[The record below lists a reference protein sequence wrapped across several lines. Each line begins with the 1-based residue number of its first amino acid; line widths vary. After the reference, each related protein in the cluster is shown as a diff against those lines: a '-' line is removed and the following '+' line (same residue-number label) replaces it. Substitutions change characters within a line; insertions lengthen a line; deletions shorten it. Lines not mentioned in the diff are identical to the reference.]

1 MIARVEVVPWSI
13 AMTNSLVVMSFLS
26 KVVSRRCVYSDKDEE
41 VEDSSQ
47 HRTNDGADDGNPRVC
62 PVRAALTLDRQNRA
76 SNTRAEVTS
85 GVDCVSGGA
94 TQGVADDD
102 DDEGNAKRANRSF
115 GVARDKDPEDKDSG
129 ADGLSDAVPSVGTN
143 LGAGREDTELQS
155 RIAILIEVLLEGQ
168 PAQDSTDKRTEEL
181 GNDVDGNVRASD
193 KNSCSLIC
201 RNAVESRTGDKEV
214 GDNLCMVTAGFRCP
228 PLRKA
233 T

>member
-1 MIARVEVVPWSI
+1 MIARVDVVPWSI

-47 HRTNDGADDGNPRVC
+47 HSTNDGGDDGNPRVC
-62 PVRAALTLDRQNRA
+62 PVRAALTLDRQNRV

-115 GVARDKDPEDKDSG
+115 GVAGDKDPEDKDSG

-155 RIAILIEVLLEGQ
+155 RITILIEVLLEGQ
-168 PAQDSTDKRTEEL
+168 PA
-181 GNDVDGNVRASD
+181 
-193 KNSCSLIC
+193 
-201 RNAVESRTGDKEV
+201 
-214 GDNLCMVTAGFRCP
+214 
-228 PLRKA
+228 
-233 T
+233 